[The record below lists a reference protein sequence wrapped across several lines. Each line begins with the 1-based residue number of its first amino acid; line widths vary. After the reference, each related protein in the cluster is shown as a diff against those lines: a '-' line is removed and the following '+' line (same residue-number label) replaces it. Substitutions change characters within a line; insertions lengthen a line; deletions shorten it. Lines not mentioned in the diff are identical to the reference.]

1 MRPLIYPVSQAQF
14 TFNMNFISL
23 FSTLALLFPALNA
36 ATSNEGCISQT
47 QASIF
52 IQLFSGILNKI
63 DYSSNSTETANAILA
78 NNFKEFSYSTLS
90 LLDLPLDD
98 NGDGLVYTKTSWI
111 EKNLNAAKSR
121 QISTLEILVSCPQEI
136 IWMW

>member
-1 MRPLIYPVSQAQF
+1 MKL
-14 TFNMNFISL
+14 ISL
-23 FSTLALLFPALNA
+23 FSSLTLLFPAFTA

-63 DYSSNSTETANAILA
+63 DSSNSTETANAILA
-78 NNFKEFSYSTLS
+78 DNFKEFSYSTLS
-90 LLDLPLDD
+90 LLDLPLDG
-98 NGDGLVYTKTSWI
+98 NGDGLVYNKTSWI

-121 QISTLEILVSCPQEI
+121 QVSTLEILVSCPQEI